1 MEMNQNRKNIYG
13 DLNLL
18 IPNID
23 TTSERLPSDN
33 TPGAFLRNII
43 TEKNSNRNKNNIKV
57 HNTENKI
64 QKYSNN
70 FVNRT
75 MRNTQH
81 NYSNNKENLY
91 SQKETQEMT
100 HDKSNKNSK
109 NKINYKNSGINNK
122 KSENYKNIVKK
133 INMIS
138 LERGKNENN
147 KIPTRPKR
155 NISNI
160 NNTENKDS
168 YLYLNKLKKTYS
180 SNKLREDN
188 SMSTNC
194 RHIKNNG
201 NKRVQSKDMY
211 LNKKN
216 LTLNNFYPSQNNI
229 KNQNLSPMS
238 KNKSNSSKK
247 IRINNDINNSNKTNK
262 LNRNISF
269 SYFNKTNLTNNN
281 TYYNANNNNNNDI
294 SEILKVRKKFNQT
307 CKYFYTNN
315 EQRKSDNNIIRN
327 LTEANTFKKINI
339 MKSKI
344 NNKNNIYPTS
354 DYSTINPYWNK
365 RAQDTMQKMSKIKN
379 DLFQKEENEI
389 QHIPKINQKSKELA
403 INSGKYNI
411 EFNNIYD
418 RLFYINNLNLNLNID
433 NENNKINGNKN
444 YNNIQYQ
451 PLINEKSKNIKRS
464 VQDLYQWQN
473 EKEKKIKEN
482 EENIYKQ
489 TVYNKKNTNLISEEI
504 LKERRPNYIHKKV
517 EDRLI
522 EQGKNQKIKNEKEK
536 EKNLQ
541 LLTEQR
547 IFVNNNFNNYNNI
560 KSKYLEQ
567 KKNNLKINND
577 NDLNKNENN
586 ENNFYTIANMRNYDN
601 FNKKL
606 IYYGDK
612 LNSNSFYYYNK
623 YNNKSLNNK
632 NQKSSFSSRST
643 EKIKCF
649 DDNIYCT
656 RDHMNNSNY
665 SINQLNQ
672 RNYLLNSRIPK
683 DFNKISRPQTS
694 KNNNNNSQNRYNLQ
708 ISDLS
713 YNSFNSNIINDNN
726 KIGKYNENRRVSPYF
741 SLLYNDMNNYN
752 SNLLREA
759 NNNNLNKPNQNYNN
773 KNDLLKININNNIIQ
788 DNFKNEIS
796 INSHLSSL
804 NNINNNKDQII
815 KTTENNNI
823 NLEKNYFDINNNTGK
838 FNISEYPKLST
849 QNNFNRNLTD
859 NINRDLYFIENNN
872 YNNNQKQ
879 NNINYNYN
887 INNETASSSNTSKI
901 DRRTRRKEDLIKI
914 INFSDNLYVSQT
926 KDNLD
931 IFNIK

>member
-1 MEMNQNRKNIYG
+1 
-13 DLNLL
+13 
-18 IPNID
+18 
-23 TTSERLPSDN
+23 
-33 TPGAFLRNII
+33 
-43 TEKNSNRNKNNIKV
+43 
-57 HNTENKI
+57 
-64 QKYSNN
+64 
-70 FVNRT
+70 
-75 MRNTQH
+75 
-81 NYSNNKENLY
+81 
-91 SQKETQEMT
+91 
-100 HDKSNKNSK
+100 
-109 NKINYKNSGINNK
+109 
-122 KSENYKNIVKK
+122 
-133 INMIS
+133 
-138 LERGKNENN
+138 
-147 KIPTRPKR
+147 
-155 NISNI
+155 
-160 NNTENKDS
+160 
-168 YLYLNKLKKTYS
+168 
-180 SNKLREDN
+180 
-188 SMSTNC
+188 
-194 RHIKNNG
+194 
-201 NKRVQSKDMY
+201 
-211 LNKKN
+211 
-216 LTLNNFYPSQNNI
+216 
-229 KNQNLSPMS
+229 
-238 KNKSNSSKK
+238 
-247 IRINNDINNSNKTNK
+247 
-262 LNRNISF
+262 
-269 SYFNKTNLTNNN
+269 
-281 TYYNANNNNNNDI
+281 
-294 SEILKVRKKFNQT
+294 
-307 CKYFYTNN
+307 
-315 EQRKSDNNIIRN
+315 
-327 LTEANTFKKINI
+327 

-344 NNKNNIYPTS
+344 NNKNNLYPTS
-354 DYSTINPYWNK
+354 DYSTINLYWNK
-365 RAQDTMQKMSKIKN
+365 RNQDTKQKMNKIKN

-389 QHIPKINQKSKELA
+389 QLIPKINRKSKELVV
-403 INSGKYNI
+403 NSGKYNI

-656 RDHMNNSNY
+656 RDYMNNSNY
-665 SINQLNQ
+665 SINQFNQ

-694 KNNNNNSQNRYNLQ
+694 KNNNNNNQNRYNLKF
-708 ISDLS
+708 SDLS
-713 YNSFNSNIINDNN
+713 YNSFNSNITNDNN
-726 KIGKYNENRRVSPYF
+726 KNGKYNENRRVSRYF
-741 SLLYNDMNNYN
+741 SLLYNDMSNYN
-752 SNLLREA
+752 SNLLREE
-759 NNNNLNKPNQNYNN
+759 NNNNLNKSNQNNIN
-773 KNDLLKININNNIIQ
+773 KNYLLKININNNNQ

-804 NNINNNKDQII
+804 YNINNNKDQII
-815 KTTENNNI
+815 KTKENNI
-823 NLEKNYFDINNNTGK
+823 NLEKNDFDINNNVGK
-838 FNISEYPKLST
+838 YNVIEYPKLSN
-849 QNNFNRNLTD
+849 QNNFNINLAD
-859 NINRDLYFIENNN
+859 NINRELYFNENNN
-872 YNNNQKQ
+872 DNNNQKQ
-879 NNINYNYN
+879 ININYNYN
-887 INNETASSSNTSKI
+887 INNETASSSNTSKT
-901 DRRTRRKEDLIKI
+901 DRRTRRKEDLMKI
-914 INFSDNLYVSQT
+914 INFSDNLYLSQT

>member
-1 MEMNQNRKNIYG
+1 
-13 DLNLL
+13 
-18 IPNID
+18 
-23 TTSERLPSDN
+23 
-33 TPGAFLRNII
+33 
-43 TEKNSNRNKNNIKV
+43 
-57 HNTENKI
+57 
-64 QKYSNN
+64 
-70 FVNRT
+70 
-75 MRNTQH
+75 
-81 NYSNNKENLY
+81 
-91 SQKETQEMT
+91 
-100 HDKSNKNSK
+100 
-109 NKINYKNSGINNK
+109 
-122 KSENYKNIVKK
+122 
-133 INMIS
+133 
-138 LERGKNENN
+138 
-147 KIPTRPKR
+147 
-155 NISNI
+155 
-160 NNTENKDS
+160 
-168 YLYLNKLKKTYS
+168 
-180 SNKLREDN
+180 
-188 SMSTNC
+188 
-194 RHIKNNG
+194 
-201 NKRVQSKDMY
+201 
-211 LNKKN
+211 
-216 LTLNNFYPSQNNI
+216 
-229 KNQNLSPMS
+229 
-238 KNKSNSSKK
+238 
-247 IRINNDINNSNKTNK
+247 
-262 LNRNISF
+262 
-269 SYFNKTNLTNNN
+269 
-281 TYYNANNNNNNDI
+281 
-294 SEILKVRKKFNQT
+294 
-307 CKYFYTNN
+307 
-315 EQRKSDNNIIRN
+315 
-327 LTEANTFKKINI
+327 

-344 NNKNNIYPTS
+344 NNKNNLYPTS
-354 DYSTINPYWNK
+354 DYSTINLYWNK
-365 RAQDTMQKMSKIKN
+365 RNQDTKQKMNKIKN

-389 QHIPKINQKSKELA
+389 QLIPKINRKSKELVV
-403 INSGKYNI
+403 NSGKYNI

-623 YNNKSLNNK
+623 YNNKSLNNQ

-643 EKIKCF
+643 GKIKCF

-656 RDHMNNSNY
+656 RDYMNNSNY
-665 SINQLNQ
+665 SINQFNQ

-694 KNNNNNSQNRYNLQ
+694 KNNNNNNQNRYNLKF
-708 ISDLS
+708 SDLS
-713 YNSFNSNIINDNN
+713 YNSFNSNITNDNN
-726 KIGKYNENRRVSPYF
+726 KNGKYNENRRVSRYF
-741 SLLYNDMNNYN
+741 SLLYNDMSNYN
-752 SNLLREA
+752 SNLLREE
-759 NNNNLNKPNQNYNN
+759 NNNNLNKSNQNNIN
-773 KNDLLKININNNIIQ
+773 KNYLLKININNNNQ

-804 NNINNNKDQII
+804 YNINNNKDQII
-815 KTTENNNI
+815 KTKENNI
-823 NLEKNYFDINNNTGK
+823 NLEKNDFDINNNVGK
-838 FNISEYPKLST
+838 YNVIEYPKLSN
-849 QNNFNRNLTD
+849 QNNFNINLAD
-859 NINRDLYFIENNN
+859 NINRELYFNENNN
-872 YNNNQKQ
+872 DNNNQKQ
-879 NNINYNYN
+879 ININYNYN
-887 INNETASSSNTSKI
+887 INNETASSSNTSKT
-901 DRRTRRKEDLIKI
+901 DRRTRRKEDLMKI
-914 INFSDNLYVSQT
+914 INFSDNLYLSQT